1 MGRLLG
7 PHQLVPNCVFL
18 HPFSF
23 YRPETTFV
31 MKNKGII
38 KFLLVA
44 LILVTLF
51 HLSFTWVARQVE
63 KEAQEISGG
72 DPTLRRQ
79 YLDSIAF
86 EPVYNLGIKKYT
98 YQEVKERE
106 LNLGL
111 DLQGGMHVTLE
122 VDVEDL
128 LRRLSGN
135 NPDSTF
141 QRALALAH
149 EDMKHSTQDFLTLFY
164 RRFKELN
171 PEGKLAPLFAT
182 RENRDYI
189 DFNSSDEEVLEFL
202 RREVNESIQRTY
214 NILQTRID
222 RFGVAQPNIQLLEGS
237 NRIMMDLPGVDDPQR
252 VRRILQRTAHL
263 EFWETYESKDV
274 LPLFEEINKVLAARL
289 HPQTQPTPAAD
300 TAADTPADTTA
311 STADADT
318 TDDLLRELGITEAD
332 TDTAA
337 PESLTPEEAAR
348 RYPLYQV
355 LYPAIQQT
363 EQGSFA
369 QPGPIIGYAVAKD
382 TARVNEYLSLP
393 EVRRLLPRDLRFAWT
408 AKPIDE
414 EGKVFALIAL
424 KASTRQGGP
433 ALTGDVVTDARVSI
447 SPTGEREVLLM
458 MNPEGAE
465 RWRQITRKNIG
476 KSVAIVLDHHV
487 YSYPVVQT
495 EISGGSSSITGNFT
509 MEEAQDLANLLK
521 SGKLPLRV
529 AIVEEAVVGPTL
541 GAEAIRQGMM
551 SLLVGFVLVIL
562 LMIFYYNIAGVFSV
576 VALIANLVFIIGILA
591 SLGAS
596 LTLPGIAGLVLTVG
610 MAVDANVIIYERIRE
625 ELRAGKGL
633 KLAIADGYRHA
644 YSAIIDANVTTLLV
658 GIVLAVFGTGP
669 IQGFATVLI
678 IGILTSLFTSIF
690 ITRMLIDWWL
700 SKGKTIKFSYN
711 WNARLLVDAD
721 FPFLRL
727 RKKAYILS
735 GIIIAAGIVSLATQG
750 LKLGVDFKGGY
761 SFVVR
766 LDQPIPTHQIAA
778 KLADRFGEKPSVT
791 TFDRADQVRITT
803 SYLLDSDDPDAQQ
816 KVQQAILEALQNEW
830 NTAGEILSSQ
840 KVGPTIAEDI
850 KAAAT
855 WAVIV
860 SLLLVFIYIFIRF
873 QRWQFGV
880 GAVVALVHDVMIIM
894 SLFSLLKNLPFFSLD
909 VDQAFIAAVLTI
921 VGYSINDTV
930 VVFDRIRERLQV
942 RRRLT
947 FLESVNKAL
956 NETLSRTIITSLT
969 TFVVVLVLFLFGGE
983 TIRNFSFALL
993 IGIIAGTYSS
1003 LFIAAPIMVDLA
1015 GKKVSNDAPSKKA

>member
-1 MGRLLG
+1 
-7 PHQLVPNCVFL
+7 
-18 HPFSF
+18 
-23 YRPETTFV
+23 

-38 KFLLVA
+38 KFLLAA
-44 LILVTLF
+44 LTLVTLF
-51 HLSFTWVARQVE
+51 HLSFTWVAHRVE
-63 KEAQEISGG
+63 QTAEEAAGS
-72 DPTLRRQ
+72 DPALKRH

-86 EPVYNLGIKKYT
+86 EPVYDIGIADYT
-98 YQEVKERE
+98 YQEVKERQ

-111 DLQGGMHVTLE
+111 DLQGGMHVTME
-122 VDVEDL
+122 VDVENL
-128 LRRLSGN
+128 LRRLSNN

-141 QRALALAH
+141 QRALALAR
-149 EDMKHSTQDFLTLFY
+149 EDMKHSTQDYLSLFY
-164 RRFKELN
+164 RRFKALD
-171 PEGKLAPLFAT
+171 PEARLAPIFAT

-189 DFNSSDEEVLEFL
+189 SYKSTDEEVLNFL
-202 RREVNESIQRTY
+202 RREIDEAVRRTY
-214 NILQTRID
+214 NILLTRID

-237 NRIMMDLPGVDDPQR
+237 NRIMMDLPGVDDPNR
-252 VRRILQRTAHL
+252 VRRLLQRTAQL
-263 EFWETYESKDV
+263 EFWETYEAKDII
-274 LPLFEEINKVLAARL
+274 PLFEKVNQVLAARL
-289 HPQTQPTPAAD
+289 HPETAKDTASEASAAEDTTTAAATD
-300 TAADTPADTTA
+300 TAAD
-311 STADADT
+311 
-318 TDDLLRELGITEAD
+318 LLAELGIEEGGREAD
-332 TDTAA
+332 TDTGMTA
-337 PESLTPEEAAR
+337 PEQLTPEEAAR

-363 EQGSFA
+363 EQGTFA
-369 QPGPIIGYAVAKD
+369 QQGPVVGYAAVKD
-382 TARVNEYLSLP
+382 TAKVNAYLALP
-393 EVRRLLPRDLRFAWT
+393 EVQRILPRDVRFAWT
-408 AKPIDE
+408 AKPVDA
-414 EGKVFALIAL
+414 EGKVFALLAL
-424 KASTRQGGP
+424 KASTREGGP
-433 ALTGDVVTDARVSI
+433 ALTGDVVTDARVSVT
-447 SPTGEREVLLM
+447 PTGEREVLLQ

-465 RWRQITRKNIG
+465 RWRQITRKNVG
-476 KSVAIVLDHHV
+476 RSVAIVLDRQV

-495 EISGGSSSITGNFT
+495 EISGGSSSITGGFT

-521 SGKLPLRV
+521 SGKLPVRV

-541 GAEAIRQGMM
+541 GAEAIRQGMI
-551 SLLVGFVLVIL
+551 SLIIGFVLVML
-562 LMIFYYNIAGVFSV
+562 LMVLYYNTAGVFSV
-576 VALIANLVFIIGILA
+576 VALLANLVFIIGILA

-644 YSAIIDANVTTLLV
+644 YSAIIDANVTTLIV

-690 ITRMLIDWWL
+690 ITRLLMDWWL
-700 SKGKTIKFSYN
+700 AKGKTVKFSYP
-711 WNARLLVDAD
+711 WNANMLVNAD
-721 FPFLRL
+721 FPFIKW
-727 RKKAYILS
+727 RKKAYLISGVVIL
-735 GIIIAAGIVSLATQG
+735 AGVVSFFTQG
-750 LKLGVDFKGGY
+750 FKLGVDFKGGY
-761 SFVVR
+761 SFVVK
-766 LDQPIPTHQIAA
+766 LDKDVPTHQIAA
-778 KLADRFGEKPSVT
+778 ELAKVFDEKPAVT
-791 TFDRADQVRITT
+791 TFDRNDQVRVTT
-803 SYLLDSDDPDAQQ
+803 SYMLDSDAPDAQQ
-816 KVQQAILEALQNEW
+816 QVQALILKTLKDQW
-830 NTAGEILSSQ
+830 QVSGEVLSSQ

-880 GAVVALVHDVMIIM
+880 GAIIALAHDVLIIL
-894 SLFSLLKNLPFFSLD
+894 SVFSLLKNLPWFSLD

-930 VVFDRIRERLQV
+930 VVFDRIRERLQI

-947 FLESVNKAL
+947 FLDSVNRAL
-956 NETLSRTIITSLT
+956 NETLSRTVITSLT

-1003 LFIAAPIMVDLA
+1003 LFIAAPIMVDLS
-1015 GKKVSNDAPSKKA
+1015 GQKKSEEAA

>member
-1 MGRLLG
+1 M
-7 PHQLVPNCVFL
+7 N
-18 HPFSF
+18 
-23 YRPETTFV
+23 
-31 MKNKGII
+31 NKGIV
-38 KFLLVA
+38 KFLLAA
-44 LILVTLF
+44 LVLVTIF
-51 HLSFTWVARQVE
+51 HLSFTWVARHVE
-63 KEAQEISGG
+63 QTAEEVSGG
-72 DPTLRRQ
+72 DPALRRQ

-86 EPVYNLGIKKYT
+86 EPVYNLGIKEYT

-122 VDVEDL
+122 VNVEDL
-128 LRRLSGN
+128 LRRLSDN

-141 QRALALAH
+141 QQALRLARQ
-149 EDMKHSTQDFLTLFY
+149 DMKHSTQDFLTLFY
-164 RRFKELN
+164 KRFKELN
-171 PEGKLAPLFAT
+171 PQGKLAPLFAT

-189 DFNSSDEEVLEFL
+189 DFNSSDEQVIEFL
-202 RREVNESIQRTY
+202 RKEINESIQRTY

-237 NRIMMDLPGVDDPQR
+237 NRIMMDLPGVDNPQR
-252 VRRILQRTAHL
+252 VRRLLQRTAHL
-263 EFWETYESKDV
+263 EFWETYEAKDV
-274 LPLFEEINKVLAARL
+274 LPLFEKVNEVIAARL
-289 HPQTQPTPAAD
+289 YPSDTLSTPSITD
-300 TAADTPADTTA
+300 TAIATSPPDTLTDTTE
-311 STADADT
+311 
-318 TDDLLRELGITEAD
+318 DLLAELGILEG
-332 TDTAA
+332 TDTSDTAVL
-337 PESLTPEEAAR
+337 ESISPEEAIR

-363 EQGSFA
+363 EEGSFA
-369 QPGPIIGYAVAKD
+369 QPGPIIGYALAKD
-382 TARVNEYLSLP
+382 TAKANQYLSMP

-408 AKPIDE
+408 AKPVDE
-414 EGKVFALIAL
+414 EEKVFALLAL
-424 KASTRQGGP
+424 KASTRQGGA
-433 ALTGDVVTDARVSI
+433 ALSGKVVTDARVSI

-487 YSYPVVQT
+487 YSYPVVQS

-521 SGKLPLRV
+521 SGKLPLQV
-529 AIVEEAVVGPTL
+529 DIVEEAIVGPTL
-541 GAEAIRQGMM
+541 GAEAIRQGMI
-551 SLLVGFVLVIL
+551 SLVIGFLLVIIL
-562 LMIFYYNIAGVFSV
+562 MVAYYSIAGVFSV
-576 VALIANLVFIIGILA
+576 VALIANLIFIIGILA

-690 ITRMLIDWWL
+690 ITRLLIDWWL
-700 SKGKTIKFSYN
+700 EKGKTVQFAYN
-711 WNARLLVDAD
+711 WNAHLLAHVN

-727 RKKAYILS
+727 RKKAYIIS
-735 GIIIAAGIVSLATQG
+735 IIIIAAGIVSFFTQG

-766 LDQPIPTHQIAA
+766 LDKEIPTHQIAVE
-778 KLADRFGEKPSVT
+778 LSNVFGEKPAVT
-791 TFDRADQVRITT
+791 TFDRSDQVRITT
-803 SYLLDSDDPDAQQ
+803 SYLLDSDAPDAQQ
-816 KVQQAILEALQNEW
+816 QVETLIKDRLKQQWNATVQV
-830 NTAGEILSSQ
+830 LSSQ

-855 WAVIV
+855 WAVTV

-873 QRWQFGV
+873 QRWQFGL
-880 GAVVALVHDVMIIM
+880 GAIVALIHDVLIIISM
-894 SLFSLLKNLPFFSLD
+894 FSLLKGLPFFSLD

-930 VVFDRIRERLQV
+930 VVFDRIREQLQV
-942 RRRLT
+942 RRQIT
-947 FLESVNKAL
+947 FLDSVNRAL
-956 NETLSRTIITSLT
+956 NETLSRTLITSLT
-969 TFVVVLVLFLFGGE
+969 TFIVVLILFVLGGE

-993 IGIIAGTYSS
+993 IGIISGTYSS
-1003 LFIAAPIMVDLA
+1003 LFIAAPIMVDL
-1015 GKKVSNDAPSKKA
+1015 GREKLGEKATRRTSASSSQK

>member
-1 MGRLLG
+1 
-7 PHQLVPNCVFL
+7 
-18 HPFSF
+18 
-23 YRPETTFV
+23 
-31 MKNKGII
+31 MKNKGVI
-38 KFLLVA
+38 KFLLIA
-44 LILVTLF
+44 LTLVTLF

-63 KEAQEISGG
+63 KEAEAVSGG
-72 DPTLRRQ
+72 DPALKRH
-79 YLDSIAF
+79 YLDSVAF
-86 EPVYNLGIKKYT
+86 EPVYNIGIARYT
-98 YQEVKERE
+98 YQEVKERQ

-122 VDVEDL
+122 VDVENL
-128 LRRLSGN
+128 LRRLSNN

-141 QRALALAH
+141 QQALRMAR
-149 EDMKHSTQDFLTLFY
+149 EDMKHSTQDYLSLFY

-171 PEGKLAPLFAT
+171 PDGRLAPLFAT

-189 DFNSSDEEVLEFL
+189 TYKSTDEEVLSFL
-202 RREVNESIQRTY
+202 RREIDDAIRRTY

-237 NRIMMDLPGVDDPQR
+237 NRIMMDLPGVDDPNR
-252 VRRILQRTAHL
+252 VRRLLQRTAQL
-263 EFWETYESKDV
+263 EFWETYEAKDV
-274 LPLFEEINKVLAARL
+274 LPLFEKINEVLAARL
-289 HPQTQPTPAAD
+289 HPEGNPDTATMADTTAAVTDTANAVTD
-300 TAADTPADTTA
+300 TAAD
-311 STADADT
+311 
-318 TDDLLRELGITEAD
+318 LLSELGIEPSKD
-332 TDTAA
+332 TDTATA
-337 PESLTPEEAAR
+337 PEQLSPEEAAR

-363 EQGSFA
+363 EQGTFA
-369 QPGPIIGYAVAKD
+369 QKGPVVGYAAAKD
-382 TARVNEYLSLP
+382 TAKVNDYLSLP
-393 EVRRLLPRDLRFAWT
+393 EVRRILPRDLRFAWT
-408 AKPIDE
+408 AKPIDAD
-414 EGKVFALIAL
+414 KKIFALIAL
-424 KASTRQGGP
+424 KASTREGGP
-433 ALTGDVVTDARVSI
+433 ALTGDVVTDARVSVT
-447 SPTGEREVLLM
+447 PTGEREVLLH

-465 RWRQITRKNIG
+465 RWRQITRKNVG
-476 KSVAIVLDHHV
+476 KSVAIVLDQQV

-495 EISGGSSSITGNFT
+495 EISGGSSSITGGFT
-509 MEEAQDLANLLK
+509 AEEAQDLANLLK
-521 SGKLPLRV
+521 SGKLPVRV

-541 GAEAIRQGMM
+541 GAEAIQQGLI
-551 SLLVGFVLVIL
+551 SLIVGLVLVM
-562 LMIFYYNIAGVFSV
+562 LMMVLYYNTAGVFSV
-576 VALIANLVFIIGILA
+576 VALVANLIFIIGILA

-690 ITRMLIDWWL
+690 ITRLLMDWWIG
-700 SKGKTIKFSYN
+700 KGKKVKFSFS
-711 WNARLLVDAD
+711 WNRDMLTKVNI
-721 FPFLRL
+721 PFIQL

-735 GIIIAAGIVSLATQG
+735 GVIILAGLVSFFVQG
-750 LKLGVDFKGGY
+750 FKLGVDFKGGY
-761 SFVVR
+761 SFVVK
-766 LDQPIPTHQIAA
+766 LDKEIPTHQIAVELA
-778 KLADRFGEKPSVT
+778 KVFNEKPAVT
-791 TFDRADQVRITT
+791 TFDRSDQVRITT
-803 SYLLDSDDPDAQQ
+803 SYLLDSDNPDAQQ
-816 KVQQAILEALQNEW
+816 EVQAALLKTLKQKW
-830 NTAGEILSSQ
+830 GASGEVLSSQ

-873 QRWQFGV
+873 RRWQFGV
-880 GAVVALVHDVMIIM
+880 GAIVALIHDVLVILA
-894 SLFSLLKNLPFFSLD
+894 LFSLFKSIPFFSLD

-947 FLESVNKAL
+947 FLESVNRAL
-956 NETLSRTIITSLT
+956 NETLSRTLLTSLT

-993 IGIIAGTYSS
+993 VGIVAGTYSS
-1003 LFIAAPIMVDLA
+1003 LFIAAPIMIDLS
-1015 GKKVSNDAPSKKA
+1015 GQKKLAEK